1 MSKSV
6 TNKQVERMYDLFKG
20 LHFSYGVYDMSQ
32 AYYEGKKLRGQPKS
46 ITEDT
51 ANEVFDKAFCVFTLV
66 SMRSISS
73 IAAVAFTTERTFATS
88 TIAQTIT
95 PTQ

>member
-1 MSKSV
+1 MRQV
-6 TNKQVERMYDLFKG
+6 TSKQVERMYELFKG

-51 ANEVFDKAFCVFTLV
+51 ADGVFDKAFWLKKFEQHL
-66 SMRSISS
+66 
-73 IAAVAFTTERTFATS
+73 TTEAEHVDD
-88 TIAQTIT
+88 IW
-95 PTQ
+95 